1 MKGLKDYLSLQDDFV
16 HIINGI
22 KGEMREQLVSGLTNS
37 LRNFLMVMAHESTN
51 RPVVVVTPQ
60 LNQAQQLYDDLQ
72 GLTENPDQLYLYP
85 INEMLPAEI
94 MTASPELKSQ
104 RIEAKKRWQEKENGI
119 FIVPVAGLKRLMP
132 PKQTAS
138 DLSLTIET
146 GKEYSLDDTMARLVT
161 MGYKVTDMVSSPGEA
176 SKRGGIID
184 IYPLTNVYPIRI
196 EWFDDEVESIR
207 YFDVGSQRSIEE
219 LNQIEITATEEWI
232 FTDEQMKKAG
242 DKLEKLLQKS
252 LKNIHSDQEKQQLNE
267 QLSHDIERLKEG
279 QPFDGIYQYLSLL
292 YEDVYSLVDYFPKNS
307 LFIFDEM
314 SRITE
319 TAERL
324 DREEAT
330 WHTDLLDQRMI
341 VEDLTFS
348 FTWEEVFEKIDHQRI
363 YLSLFLRHIP
373 NTKPDNLVNISS
385 RQMQQFHGQ
394 MNLLKSEMKRWN
406 KAGFSVIIYAADEER
421 VDRVLR
427 VLDDYGIAA
436 RVGIRPISVPLEEPV
451 VLQGDLNEGFEM
463 PAYKLAVLTAE
474 EIFKKK
480 KPKKRR
486 RQKVS
491 NAERIKSYQELNKGD
506 YVVHNSHGIGKYLG
520 IETLEVNGLHKD
532 YMVVRYSGNDKLFVP
547 TDQIDQVQK
556 YVASEGKEPKLYRL
570 GGSEWKKVKS
580 RVKSSVE
587 DIADDLIKLYAER
600 EAAQGHQFGPDTEM
614 QKDFEMA
621 FPYQETEDQLRCIE
635 EIKSD
640 MEKTQPMDR
649 LLCGDVG
656 YGKTEV
662 AIRAVF
668 KAIVEGKQAAVLV
681 PTTILAQQHFETF
694 QERFKEFGVNVG
706 LLSRFRTPKQQKE
719 TIDQLRKGLVDVVI
733 GTHRV
738 LSKDV
743 VFKDLGLL
751 IVDEEQRFGVK
762 HKERIKQLKTN
773 VDVLTLTATPIP
785 RTLHMSMVGVRDL
798 SVIET
803 PPENRF
809 PIQTYVVE
817 YNPLLI
823 RDAIERELARGGQ
836 VFFLYNRVDM
846 IDRVAA
852 QINELV
858 EDARVVYAHGQM
870 NERQLENI
878 MLEFLEGE
886 ADVLVST
893 TIIETGVDIPN
904 VNTLIVNDADKMG
917 LSQLYQ
923 IRGRVGRS
931 NRLAYA
937 YFTYQQNKVLSEV
950 AEKRLEAIK
959 EFTELGSGFKIAMRD
974 LSIRGAGNLLGTE
987 QHGFIDSVGFDLYSQ
1002 MLNDAVRAKQQGVS
1016 YEEAKPFEVE
1026 IGLDLDAYI
1035 PESYIQDEGQ
1045 KIQMYKRIQALESI
1059 QETYDLNDELLD
1071 RFGEYPDEVGNLLQI
1086 SRIRLHGKENK
1097 IESIHESKQKIECL
1111 MEAEQS
1117 QQIDGAKLFELANEY
1132 GRTIQL
1138 GTEGRQL
1145 KIVFQFSRQNKTI
1158 RHDQLEDFLSKLHQ
1172 AKISSNNE

>member
-1 MKGLKDYLSLQDDFV
+1 MKGLKDYLSLQNDFV

-22 KGEMREQLVSGLTNS
+22 KGEMQEQLVSGLTNS
-37 LRNFLMVMAHESTN
+37 LRNFLMVMSHESTN
-51 RPVVVVTPQ
+51 RPVVVVTHQ
-60 LNQAQQLYDDLQ
+60 LSQAQQLYEDLL
-72 GLTENPDQLYLYP
+72 GLMENPDQLYLYP

-104 RIEAKKRWQEKENGI
+104 RIEAKNRWQENENGI
-119 FIVPVAGLKRLMP
+119 FIVPIAGLKRLMP
-132 PKQTAS
+132 PKEMAD

-146 GKEYSLDDTMARLVT
+146 GKEYSLDDTMAQLVT
-161 MGYKVTDMVSSPGEA
+161 MGYKVSDMVSAPGEA

-219 LNQIEITATEEWI
+219 LDQIEITATEEWI
-232 FTDEQMKKAG
+232 FSEEQMKKAG
-242 DKLEKLLQKS
+242 EKLEKLLQKS

-292 YEDVYSLVDYFPKNS
+292 YEDVHSLVDYFPKNS

-319 TAERL
+319 AAERL

-348 FTWEEVFEKIDHQRI
+348 FTWDEVFEKIDHQRI

-394 MNLLKSEMKRWN
+394 MNLLKSEMERWS
-406 KAGFSVIIYAADEER
+406 KAGFSVVIYAVDEER

-427 VLDDYGIAA
+427 VLDDYDIAA
-436 RVGIRPISVPLEEPV
+436 RKGVRPVSVPMEEPV

-463 PAYKLAVLTAE
+463 PAYKLAVLTE
-474 EIFKKK
+474 EELFKKK

-486 RQKVS
+486 RQKIS

-506 YVVHNSHGIGKYLG
+506 YIVHTSHGIGKYLG

-547 TDQIDQVQK
+547 PDQIDQVQK

-600 EAAQGHQFGPDTEM
+600 EAARGHQYGPDTEM

-635 EIKSD
+635 EIKTD
-640 MEKTQPMDR
+640 MEKPQPMDR

-681 PTTILAQQHFETF
+681 PTTILAQQHFDTF
-694 QERFKEFGVNVG
+694 QERFQEFGVNVG

-719 TIDQLRKGLVDVVI
+719 TIDQLRKGLIDVVI

-762 HKERIKQLKTN
+762 HKERIKQLKSN

-937 YFTYQQNKVLSEV
+937 YFTYQQNKVLSEI

-1002 MLNDAVRAKQQGVS
+1002 MLNDAVRAKQQGVP

-1059 QETYDLNDELLD
+1059 QETYDLNEELLD

-1086 SRIRLHGKENK
+1086 SRIRLYGKENK

-1132 GRTIQL
+1132 GRMIQL

-1145 KIVFQFSRQNKTI
+1145 KIVFQFSRHNKAI